1 MDIALLLV
9 RLIVGLAIARHG
21 TEKLFGWFGGYG
33 IAGTGG
39 FFEQIGYRPGQ
50 LFVLAAAGAEIAGG
64 LLTVLGLGGPVGPA
78 LIVMVMLVAIFSV
91 HISKGFSNANGGY
104 ELNTLYIAAALAVAF
119 NFGAYSLDR
128 AFGLV
133 TQAPGTVWT
142 TLAVAVVLAALN
154 LLARRP
160 VPAGQL
166 TPNTGG

>member
-33 IAGTGG
+33 LAGSAG
-39 FFEQIGYRPGQ
+39 FFEQLGYRPGQ
-50 LFVLAAAGAEIAGG
+50 LFVIAAAGAEIGG
-64 LLTVLGLGGPVGPA
+64 GALTVLGLGGPLGPA

-91 HISKGFSNANGGY
+91 HISKGFAAANGGY
-104 ELNTLYIAAALAVAF
+104 ELNALYIAAALAPAF
-119 NFGAYSLDR
+119 ELGAYSLDR
-128 AFGLV
+128 VFGLA
-133 TQAPGTVWT
+133 TQATATVWT
-142 TLAVAVVLAALN
+142 TLAIAVVLAGLN

-160 VPAGQL
+160 APASQL